1 MSQNETILID
11 LSMAELFN
19 SLIDEATKKVGFELQ
34 ESSHAYILSFLERC
48 LFTSSL
54 ADVGGKEEPMIAE
67 VLLKALQE
75 EKVSKKQRDL
85 QSLGEAILFK
95 SGFFAGSF
103 KRKIIGID
111 YYIDMGSVA
120 YRNLYESSKD
130 PVHEDLSSRFSGY
143 VGLFSEVGHRVNFSD
158 QEGILTLFDRYL
170 EGGSVSAGAKLI
182 ELGVFPAQMKKAS
195 NQ

>member
-1 MSQNETILID
+1 MSQNETILIG
-11 LSMAELFN
+11 LSMAELF
-19 SLIDEATKKVGFELQ
+19 SPLIGEATKKVGFELQ

-54 ADVGGKEEPMIAE
+54 VGVGGKEEPMVAE
-67 VLLKALQE
+67 ALLKALQE
-75 EKVSKKQRDL
+75 EKVSKKQREL

-120 YRNLYESSKD
+120 YGNLYESSKD

-143 VGLFSEVGHRVNFSD
+143 VDLFAEVGHHVNFND
-158 QEGILTLFDRYL
+158 QEGVLTLFDRYL
-170 EGGSVSAGAKLI
+170 DGGSASAGAKLI
-182 ELGVFPAQMKKAS
+182 ELGVFPTQGKKVS